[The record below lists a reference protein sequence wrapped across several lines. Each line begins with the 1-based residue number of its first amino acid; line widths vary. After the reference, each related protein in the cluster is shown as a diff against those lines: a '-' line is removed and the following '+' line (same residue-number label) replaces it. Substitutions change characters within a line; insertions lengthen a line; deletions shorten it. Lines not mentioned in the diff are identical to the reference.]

1 MQNEC
6 DSCALYIYDEE
17 YCDYICEA
25 DMDEDDYVRFV
36 TDSHSSCPY
45 YPGGDEYTVV
55 RHQA

>member
-25 DMDEDDYVRFV
+25 DMARM
-36 TDSHSSCPY
+36 TMC
-45 YPGGDEYTVV
+45 
-55 RHQA
+55 AL